1 MNREIGRD
9 NIGGDSVGDN
19 KISIEIGSLGNQ
31 VTELRAEMIAAFG
44 VVERSIAQMREENRA
59 AIRYIREE
67 HAALIRDLDK
77 QQLEAIAQSRTMMQ
91 ESINSLGIWYADLRD
106 ETRAVAARLDSV
118 IQHLYKDRD

>member
-1 MNREIGRD
+1 VNREIGRD